1 MSFTPKGMA
10 TRQRIIEGAA
20 SHLRSE
26 DPVGVT
32 LDDIRARTST
42 SKSQLF
48 HYFPG
53 GKEELFLEVARYEAD
68 RVIEDQQPH
77 LGSLDSWE
85 AWSRWRDA
93 VVARYRAQGAHC
105 PMATLM
111 NQVRNVPGAAEV
123 VSALFIRWQTSIERG
138 IRTMQRQ
145 GHVRASLDPTRVS
158 VAFVVG
164 IQGGVLALQSS
175 GEVSHLEAVLDVL
188 IEHLHSVEPH
198 LVSP

>member
-1 MSFTPKGMA
+1 MNFTPKGMA

-32 LDDIRARTST
+32 LDDIRAMTST

-77 LGSLDSWE
+77 LDSLDSWE
-85 AWSRWRDA
+85 SWSNWRDA

-111 NQVRNVPGAAEV
+111 SQVGSVPGAAEV
-123 VSALFIRWQTSIERG
+123 SSALLVRWQTSVERG
-138 IRTMQRQ
+138 IRAMQRH
-145 GHVRASLDPTRVS
+145 GHVRASLDATRVS
-158 VAFVVG
+158 AAFIAG
-164 IQGGVLALQSS
+164 IQGGVLVLQST
-175 GEVSHLEAVLDVL
+175 GEVCHLEAVLDVL
-188 IEHLHSVEPH
+188 IEHLHSVEP
-198 LVSP
+198 PAF